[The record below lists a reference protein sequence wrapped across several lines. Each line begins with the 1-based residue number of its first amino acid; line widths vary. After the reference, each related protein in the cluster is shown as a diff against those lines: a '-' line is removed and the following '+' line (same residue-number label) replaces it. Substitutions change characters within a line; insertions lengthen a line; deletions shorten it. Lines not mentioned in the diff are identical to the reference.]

1 MSIQF
6 KSLLKC
12 ELGVLGGGNK
22 KQYDFIIYDRPL
34 ITDKIVKEIEKFS
47 SLSEPDIR
55 GVIIALENVIQDKF
69 CDGRIIKFE
78 RLGNLY
84 PSIHSNGVATE
95 EDVVSSVIKRVTIRY
110 RPGDRLKASLKT
122 AKLSKVGTTKPEA
135 PETPES

>member
-1 MSIQF
+1 MAIQF
-6 KSLLKC
+6 KSVLRC
-12 ELGVLGGGNK
+12 EPGIVGGGTK
-22 KQYDFIIYDRPL
+22 KYYASIIYDRPFT
-34 ITDKIVKEIEKFS
+34 IDQMVKEIEKFS

-95 EDVVSSVIKRVTIRY
+95 EEVLSPIIKKVTIRY
-110 RPGDRLKASLKT
+110 RPSERLRESLKI
-122 AKLSKVGTTKPEA
+122 AKLSKVTDSKPST
-135 PETPES
+135 PITPES

>member
-55 GVIIALENVIQDKF
+55 GVIIALENVIQDKLY
-69 CDGRIIKFE
+69 DGKIIRFK
-78 RLGNLY
+78 RLGTLY
-84 PSIHSNGVATE
+84 PSIHSTGVATE
-95 EDVVSSVIKRVTIRY
+95 EEVVSPIIKKVTIRY
-110 RPGDRLKASLKT
+110 RPSDRLRESLKI
-122 AKLSKVGTTKPEA
+122 AKLSKVTASKPSTPITT
-135 PETPES
+135 ES